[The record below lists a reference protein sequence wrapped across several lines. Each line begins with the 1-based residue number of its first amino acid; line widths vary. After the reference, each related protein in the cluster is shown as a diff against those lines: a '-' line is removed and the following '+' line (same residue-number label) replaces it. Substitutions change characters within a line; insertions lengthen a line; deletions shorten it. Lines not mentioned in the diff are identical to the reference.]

1 MSEGSDTDA
10 DRLAWWPAARGRGQ
24 DRQPLSRDQIVAAAI
39 SVVDAEGLEALSMR
53 RLAQELGAGATSL
66 YWHVKNKDELL
77 DLVLDEVIGEVPL
90 DDDPDRPW
98 RERAAHLVRGLQAV
112 LRRHP
117 HVAVLFGSRLSFGPN
132 ALAGMD
138 YLIGIFRSAG
148 FDGPV
153 LVLAY
158 QTLLGYASGFAVL
171 ESRPVTGR
179 GVEGRSVQEVRAITA
194 GMLASVPARRYPN
207 LATLPSAIA
216 DLTVDDQFEY
226 GLTRLLDGMAA
237 DLERSRQAG

>member
-1 MSEGSDTDA
+1 MSDPTDA
-10 DRLAWWPAARGRGQ
+10 DKDRLAWWPAARERGT
-24 DRQPLSRDQIVAAAI
+24 DREPLSRDQIVAAAI
-39 SVVDAEGLEALSMR
+39 SLIDAEGLEALSMR
-53 RLAQELGAGATSL
+53 RLGQKLGAGATSL

-77 DLVLDEVIGEVPL
+77 DLVLDQVIGEVPL
-90 DDDPDRPW
+90 DDDPNLPW

-112 LRRHP
+112 LRRHRA
-117 HVAVLFGSRLSFGPN
+117 VAVLFGSRVSLGPN

-138 YLIGIFRSAG
+138 HLIGIFRSAG
-148 FDGPV
+148 FEGPV

-171 ESRPVTGR
+171 ESRPTTGQ
-179 GVEGRSVQEVRAITA
+179 GVEGRSVQEVRAMTA
-194 GMLASVPARRYPN
+194 AMLTSVPARRYPN
-207 LATLPSAIA
+207 LAALPPAVA

-237 DLERSRQAG
+237 DLERSR